1 MTPFSCTLSLMHG
14 FLRKMSSQLPTGG
27 CTPQNPVQYSL
38 RLSDDAYP
46 LNEYIGQSVTL
57 RHLGTIECLE
67 CGRASKKSFSQGYCY
82 PCFKK
87 LAQCDLCIVSP
98 ERCHFDQGTCRDA
111 DFAANFCMQPHIVYL
126 ANSSGIKVGI
136 TRPENLP
143 TRWIDQGAVQAL
155 PVMNVMTRQQSGFVE
170 VAFKHLVSD
179 KTHWQKM
186 LRGENEHLDLVALRD
201 ELLAELKPK
210 LDPLIQR
217 FGIQAIQPILNA
229 EVQTLTYPV
238 EKYPTKVVSLNL
250 DKTPEISG
258 TLLGIKGQYLIFDIG
273 VINLRR
279 FTSYEVEVTTG
290 APAPVLQEGQLS
302 LL

>member
-1 MTPFSCTLSLMHG
+1 
-14 FLRKMSSQLPTGG
+14 MSSQLPTGG
-27 CTPQNPVQYSL
+27 CNPQNPVQYSL
-38 RLSDDAYP
+38 RLNDEAYP
-46 LNEYIGQSVTL
+46 LNEYIGQKVTL
-57 RHLGTIECLE
+57 KHLGTIECLE

-155 PVMNVMTRQQSGFVE
+155 PVMSVMTRQQSGFVE
-170 VAFKHLVSD
+170 VAFKKLVSD

-186 LRGENEHLDLVALRD
+186 LRGENE
-201 ELLAELKPK
+201 
-210 LDPLIQR
+210 
-217 FGIQAIQPILNA
+217 
-229 EVQTLTYPV
+229 
-238 EKYPTKVVSLNL
+238 
-250 DKTPEISG
+250 
-258 TLLGIKGQYLIFDIG
+258 
-273 VINLRR
+273 
-279 FTSYEVEVTTG
+279 
-290 APAPVLQEGQLS
+290 
-302 LL
+302 

>member
-1 MTPFSCTLSLMHG
+1 
-14 FLRKMSSQLPTGG
+14 MSSQLPTGG

-170 VAFKHLVSD
+170 VAFKHIVSD

>member
-1 MTPFSCTLSLMHG
+1 LPEEQMRG
-14 FLRKMSSQLPTGG
+14 FLRKMSSQLPEGG
-27 CTPQNPVQYSL
+27 CNPESPVEYSL
-38 RLSDDAYP
+38 RLNDDTYT
-46 LNEYIGQSVTL
+46 LNEYIGQNVTL
-57 RHLGTIECLE
+57 KHLGTIECIA

-87 LAQCDLCIVSP
+87 LPQCDLCIVSP
-98 ERCHFDQGTCRDA
+98 ERCHFDQGTCRDN

-136 TRPENLP
+136 TRQENLP

-170 VAFKHLVSD
+170 VAFKKHVSD

-186 LRGENEHLDLVALRD
+186 LRGENEHLDLATLRD
-201 ELLAELKPK
+201 ELLAELKPD
-210 LDPLIQR
+210 LDPLTDR
-217 FGIQAIQPILNA
+217 FGLQAIQPILDA
-229 EVQTLTYPV
+229 EVQTITYPV
-238 EKYPTKVVSLNL
+238 EQYPTKVVSLNL

-279 FTSYEVEVTTG
+279 FTSYEVEVTALDAT
-290 APAPVLQEGQLS
+290 PVEQEGQLN

>member
-1 MTPFSCTLSLMHG
+1 MRG
-14 FLRKMSSQLPTGG
+14 FLRKMSSQVPEGG
-27 CTPQNPVQYSL
+27 CKPRSPVQYSL
-38 RLSDDAYP
+38 RLNDEAYP
-46 LNEYIGQSVTL
+46 LNEYIGQNVTL
-57 RHLGTIECLE
+57 KHLGTIECID
-67 CGRASKKSFSQGYCY
+67 CRRVSKKSYSGGYCY

-98 ERCHFDQGTCRDA
+98 ERCHFDQGTCRDVG
-111 DFAANFCMQPHIVYL
+111 FAANFCMQPHIVYL

-136 TRPENLP
+136 TRQENLP
-143 TRWIDQGAVQAL
+143 TRWVDQGAVQAL

-170 VAFKHLVSD
+170 VAFKHHVSD
-179 KTHWQKM
+179 KTQWQKM
-186 LRGENEHLDLVALRD
+186 LRGENKYIDLVTIRD
-201 ELLAELKPK
+201 GLLAELKPD

-217 FGIQAIQPILNA
+217 FGLQAIQPILSA

-238 EKYPTKVVSLNL
+238 AQYPTKFVSLSL

-258 TLLGIKGQYLIFDIG
+258 TLLGIKGQYLILDIG

-279 FTSYEVEVTTG
+279 FTSYEVEVTIG
-290 APAPVLQEGQLS
+290 EAALGEHAGQLS